1 MKIGERFIIDD
12 VNKKV
17 IHHKVHDFSGAT
29 KVAKMASMTTNG
41 GVVGES
47 RLIGTI
53 PRALV
58 NEWLKEAG
66 VSWDDTEARQQVVK
80 RKILSGEFDKLR
92 VWEGTY

>member
-1 MKIGERFIIDD
+1 MKIAEQLIYDPVEQKFIH
-12 VNKKV
+12 KKT
-17 IHHKVHDFSGAT
+17 HDFSGAE
-29 KVAKMASMTTNG
+29 KVAKMASMTTQG

-66 VSWDDTEARQQVVK
+66 VACLKFRPQYS
-80 RKILSGEFDKLR
+80 
-92 VWEGTY
+92 

>member
-1 MKIGERFIIDD
+1 MKIAEKLIYDPVENKFIH
-12 VNKKV
+12 KKT
-17 IHHKVHDFSGAT
+17 HDFTGAE
-29 KVAKMASMTTNG
+29 KVAKMASVTTQG

-66 VSWDDTEARQQVVK
+66 VSWDDIEARQQVVK
-80 RKILSGEFDKLR
+80 RKILSGDFDKFR
-92 VWEGTY
+92 VWKGTY

>member
-1 MKIGERFIIDD
+1 MKIAEKLIYDKASNKFIHQ
-12 VNKKV
+12 KT
-17 IHHKVHDFSGAT
+17 HDFSGAE
-29 KVAKMASMTTNG
+29 KIAKMASMTTQG

-66 VSWDDTEARQQVVK
+66 VKWDDVGARQEVVK
-80 RKILSGEFDKLR
+80 RKILSGEFDKFR
-92 VWEGTY
+92 VWKGTY

>member
-1 MKIGERFIIDD
+1 MKIAEQLIYDPVEKKFIH
-12 VNKKV
+12 KKT
-17 IHHKVHDFSGAT
+17 HDFSGAE
-29 KVAKMASMTTNG
+29 KVAKMASMTTQG

-66 VSWDDTEARQQVVK
+66 VSWDDIDARQQVVK
-80 RKILSGEFDKLR
+80 RKILSGDFDKFR
-92 VWEGTY
+92 VWKGTY